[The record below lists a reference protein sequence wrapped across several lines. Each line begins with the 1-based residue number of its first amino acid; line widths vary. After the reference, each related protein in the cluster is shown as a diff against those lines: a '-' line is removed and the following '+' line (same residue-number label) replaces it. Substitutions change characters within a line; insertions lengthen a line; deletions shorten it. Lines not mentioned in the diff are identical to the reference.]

1 MISMRFANQIEK
13 WRKAKRLGFCKIIM
27 LDEGTKPL
35 EDLDFIQN
43 FRKHIP
49 SIITLLFLDALDIRL
64 VVHILCQH
72 NE

>member
-1 MISMRFANQIEK
+1 
-13 WRKAKRLGFCKIIM
+13 M